1 MSLVALVR
9 CDKYDYKLILEAV
22 RKGFR
27 LIGGVNQFAKPGES
41 ILLKPNML
49 AGDPPERC
57 STTHP
62 LVFKAVAETLLTTH
76 AKLTFGDSPGFGQ
89 PEVVARKTGI
99 MSVAESLGIPLAD
112 FNNGQEVE
120 YPKAKQNKH
129 FFISNG
135 VLSAEGIIS
144 LPKLKTHGFA
154 KMTGAVKNQ
163 FGYITGFRKAEY
175 HVLIPDLHPFSKM
188 LVDLNLFI
196 KPRLFIMDG
205 ILAMEGNGPRGGKPY
220 PMNVLLFST
229 DPIALDATVCRMM
242 ALDPLMVPTIVH
254 GHHAGLGTFHEEEIQ
269 LVGDS
274 LESFIKPG
282 FRVNRDKGK
291 MIKLPGSGKWVR
303 NRFIPKPVIQKRK
316 CIRCG
321 VCIQV
326 CPVTPKAIGWQDPH
340 HNKPPKHRYER
351 CIRCFCCQELCPESA
366 ILIRKSITSRLI
378 SRLVRLRSP

>member
-1 MSLVALVR
+1 
-9 CDKYDYKLILEAV
+9 
-22 RKGFR
+22 
-27 LIGGVNQFAKPGES
+27 
-41 ILLKPNML
+41 
-49 AGDPPERC
+49 
-57 STTHP
+57 
-62 LVFKAVAETLLTTH
+62 
-76 AKLTFGDSPGFGQ
+76 
-89 PEVVARKTGI
+89 
-99 MSVAESLGIPLAD
+99 
-112 FNNGQEVE
+112 
-120 YPKAKQNKH
+120 
-129 FFISNG
+129 
-135 VLSAEGIIS
+135 
-144 LPKLKTHGFA
+144 
-154 KMTGAVKNQ
+154 MTGAVKNQ

-242 ALDPLMVPTIVH
+242 ALDPLMVPTIVY
-254 GHHAGLGTFHEEEIQ
+254 GHHGGLGTYHEEEIQ
-269 LVGDS
+269 IVGDP

-303 NRFIPKPVIQKRK
+303 NRFIPKPAIQKRK

-326 CPVTPKAIGWQDPH
+326 CPVTPKAIGWQDSQ